1 MSTPQ
6 DPGPEHR
13 PRHAKPEQPE
23 VSRSSSDDAGEQSEV
38 TFSIFGDSPAA
49 TPSDDDRPGRPAVS
63 YSLYDSPAGKPHNQ
77 PVEEKHQGRPGVDY
91 GGLPVDLPGSDAE
104 APKRQT
110 WSTVGF
116 VFAGIALLF
125 FPIVFGV
132 IGIGFGLY
140 AHKKGETLGY
150 WSAIAALT
158 ALLAGLAIRIFF
170 FDAALIPE
178 QN

>member
-6 DPGPEHR
+6 DPGSESEHR
-13 PRHAKPEQPE
+13 PRHAKPEPELPE
-23 VSRSSSDDAGEQSEV
+23 VSDESEDSSAGQSEV
-38 TFSIFGDSPAA
+38 TFSIFDDAPAPKSGA
-49 TPSDDDRPGRPAVS
+49 DKAGRPEVS
-63 YSLYDSPAGKPHNQ
+63 YSLLDDTPA
-77 PVEEKHQGRPGVDY
+77 EKSVHEPQEQGGRPGVDY
-91 GGLPVDLPGSDAE
+91 GGLPIDTPESD

-116 VFAGIALLF
+116 VFAVVALLF
-125 FPIVFGV
+125 FPIIFGV

-170 FDAALIPE
+170 FDATPIPE
-178 QN
+178 